1 MEKYQLKHYEN
12 QSVAQDSSLL
22 QKDDA
27 ITFSV
32 LVTILQGTCTHIYT
46 NHESIIICYSMPPY
60 PVWVWCK
67 DVNNREDVQK
77 IAECLKNEFPL
88 EAGYTYNIGY
98 DLLNA
103 IKEADTYFSKAEI
116 STNLLSYR
124 LDTIREIAYPCEGK
138 RSMIGEPDKEL
149 AIKLWHDLSLEMLGH
164 EHSVEFCRK
173 KIEHHIEKQTL
184 HCWRNE
190 SGEIV
195 ALTDRGDTGLYGK
208 IGAVY
213 TLPKHRRKGYAINL
227 VHAVSGDI
235 LKDGLVPILYTD
247 ADYGASNS
255 CYKKIGFEQVGS
267 LCTVQGKDLENHGA

>member
-1 MEKYQLKHYEN
+1 MEKYHLKYYEN

-22 QKDDA
+22 QNDDA

-32 LVTILQGTCTHIYT
+32 LATILQGTCTHIYT

-60 PVWVWCK
+60 PVWIWCK
-67 DVNNREDVQK
+67 DVSNREDVQK
-77 IAECLKNEFPL
+77 VAECLKNEFPL
-88 EAGYTYNIGY
+88 EAGYTYNISY
-98 DLLNA
+98 ELLYA
-103 IKEADTYFSKAEI
+103 IKEADNYFTKSEI
-116 STNLLSYR
+116 KTNMLSYR
-124 LDTIREIAYPCEGK
+124 LDTIREIAYPCAGK
-138 RSMIGEPDKEL
+138 RSLIGEPDKET
-149 AIKLWHDLSLEMLGH
+149 AIKLWHDLSFEMLGH
-164 EHSVEFCRK
+164 DHSEEFCRK

-184 HCWRNE
+184 HCWRNDA
-190 SGEIV
+190 GEIV
-195 ALTDRGDTGLYGK
+195 ALTDRGDNEEYSK

-235 LKDGLVPILYTD
+235 IKDGLVPVLYTD

-267 LCTVQGKDLENHGA
+267 LCTVQGKDRENHGA